1 MGLDSSDDV
10 GGGGTHEKHS
20 VQCMITGKHHRKAA
34 HTCKL
39 AFNLTL
45 SIIPNSNTN
54 HQPSLPFTQTKS
66 PHSTS
71 AAPTPSP
78 QILKQPRCLHL
89 RAPTDAAYSV
99 QRRRH
104 GFFKT
109 RANFPTCVC
118 VSRSEVTEQKT
129 SLVRNNT
136 HIVKTTKPVPIVHV
150 ARRLDSAFPSPRPTS
165 LSFSLSLSRERF
177 GIKFLCCG

>member
-1 MGLDSSDDV
+1 MI
-10 GGGGTHEKHS
+10 TEKHH
-20 VQCMITGKHHRKAA
+20 GKA

-54 HQPSLPFTQTKS
+54 HQPSLPFRQTKS
-66 PHSTS
+66 PH
-71 AAPTPSP
+71 PTPLHRFQP
-78 QILKQPRCLHL
+78 PPLLKQPPCLHL
-89 RAPTDAAYSV
+89 RPPTDAAYSV

>member
-1 MGLDSSDDV
+1 
-10 GGGGTHEKHS
+10 
-20 VQCMITGKHHRKAA
+20 MITGKHHRKAA
-34 HTCKL
+34 YTCKL

-78 QILKQPRCLHL
+78 HSSNSRAAYTSMHQPTPL
-89 RAPTDAAYSV
+89 TAYSV
-99 QRRRH
+99 GDMAFSRPARISPH
-104 GFFKT
+104 
-109 RANFPTCVC
+109 AC

-129 SLVRNNT
+129 SLLRNNT

-150 ARRLDSAFPSPRPTS
+150 ARRLDSAFPSPRPTY
-165 LSFSLSLSRERF
+165 FFLSLSRERE
-177 GIKFLCCG
+177 IRHKVPVL